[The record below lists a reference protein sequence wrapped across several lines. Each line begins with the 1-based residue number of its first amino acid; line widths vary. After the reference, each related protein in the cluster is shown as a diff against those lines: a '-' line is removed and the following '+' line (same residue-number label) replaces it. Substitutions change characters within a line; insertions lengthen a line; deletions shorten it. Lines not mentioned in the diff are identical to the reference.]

1 MGKKAKISNNNNEHD
16 VITNTMPS
24 FNRPPPSSFTTNT
37 NTTTTRTTVPTRST
51 TVTASTATTWATTI
65 SVVGGRLNILV
76 MYFLRIILVFFFVW
90 LPGMIMYYKAYE
102 TDRTSAGLLQN
113 IGFFFFTLQAIGSG
127 SMAMSKPD
135 VRKAV
140 YNLYNDIIQI
150 LFGGIMQ
157 CIKNWRQEQKEKE
170 QQQQQEQQG
179 QSSTTSP
186 QSSSKSTVAKSS
198 TGNTAVD
205 IESGNDSDS
214 NKSNDVNNEDYNNS
228 NDLKEDVALARM
240 IEETECDENDDVEAQ
255 SSSTEITFVEHTV
268 LSNAII

>member
-1 MGKKAKISNNNNEHD
+1 MG
-16 VITNTMPS
+16 T
-24 FNRPPPSSFTTNT
+24 
-37 NTTTTRTTVPTRST
+37 
-51 TVTASTATTWATTI
+51 TTI

-113 IGFFFFTLQAIGSG
+113 IGFFFFTLQAIVSG

-157 CIKNWRQEQKEKE
+157 CIKNRRQEQKEKE

-255 SSSTEITFVEHTV
+255 SSSTEITFVEHTD
-268 LSNAII
+268 LSNAITNTTEISNNSTNTTITSPTIMNTILTNGESYENKIRRISTTVLLYKMMQCY